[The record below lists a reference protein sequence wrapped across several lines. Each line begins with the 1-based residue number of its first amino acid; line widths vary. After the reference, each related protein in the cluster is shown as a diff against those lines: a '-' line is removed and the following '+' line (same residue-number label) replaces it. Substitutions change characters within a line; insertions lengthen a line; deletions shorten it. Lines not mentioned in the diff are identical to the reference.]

1 MVRIS
6 AASAKSARRF
16 VHGLALIAATA
27 VTAATAPVHAQSWP
41 TKQPI
46 KLVAVFPP
54 GGSVDQVARILAQ
67 PLQAQ
72 LGQTVIVENKGG
84 ASGSIGAAFVAQA
97 PADGYT
103 CAVVFD
109 SHAVNPAL
117 IPSLPFDTKKD
128 LAAVSLIG
136 TAAMTIATPATSE
149 YKSFAD
155 VATALKAGKPVSY
168 GTIGNGSLGHLA
180 MTLLG
185 KQNGLNWQHVPYKG
199 GGPMMQDAVGGHVP
213 LVIGSVFVVKPHIDS
228 GRVRALAVTT
238 AKRSAELPNVPALA
252 EVGYGQFEAPAWWAV
267 LAPAKTPPEIVARMN
282 AEISKALQNPDTAK
296 KLEAQG
302 ISLIGGAPETAR
314 VFIEKQIDI
323 WGKVVKDYG
332 IKAD

>member
-1 MVRIS
+1 MICIS
-6 AASAKSARRF
+6 AASTNGARRF
-16 VHGLALIAATA
+16 IHGLALVAASVLIATS
-27 VTAATAPVHAQSWP
+27 APVHAQSWP
-41 TKQPI
+41 SKQPI

-54 GGSVDQVARILAQ
+54 GGSVDQVARILVQ

-103 CAVVFD
+103 FAVVFD

-117 IPSLPFDTKKD
+117 IPGLPFDTKKD

-238 AKRSAELPNVPALA
+238 AKRSPELPNVPALA
-252 EVGYGQFEAPAWWAV
+252 EIGYGQFEAPAWWAV
-267 LAPAKTPPEIVARMN
+267 LAPAKTPPEIIARMN
-282 AEISKALQNPDTAK
+282 AEVSKALQNPDTAK
-296 KLEAQG
+296 KLAAQG
-302 ISLIGGAPETAR
+302 ISLIGGSPDTAR

-323 WGKVVKDYG
+323 WGKVVKDYD

>member
-1 MVRIS
+1 MIS
-6 AASAKSARRF
+6 KLF
-16 VHGLALIAATA
+16 VTLIALATL
-27 VTAATAPVHAQSWP
+27 ATGQCFAQAWP

-54 GGSVDQVARILAQ
+54 GGSVDQVARILAL

-72 LGQTVIVENKGG
+72 LGQSVIVENKGG

-103 CAVVFD
+103 FAVVFD

-117 IPSLPFDTKKD
+117 IPGLSYDTKKD
-128 LAAVSLIG
+128 LAAISLIG
-136 TAAMTIATPATSE
+136 TAAMTIATPTASE
-149 YKSFAD
+149 YKNFGD
-155 VATALKAGKPVSY
+155 VVTALKADKNVNY
-168 GTIGNGSLGHLA
+168 GTIGNGSLAHLA

-185 KQNGLNWQHVPYKG
+185 KSNALNWQHVPYKG
-199 GGPMMQDAVGGHVP
+199 GGPMMQDAVGGHIP

-238 AKRSAELPNVPALA
+238 AKRSSELPNVPTLA
-252 EVGYGQFEAPAWWAV
+252 ELGYGQFEAPAWWAV
-267 LAPAKTPPEIVARMN
+267 LAPAKTPPDIIARMN
-282 AEISKALQNPDTAK
+282 AEITKALQNPDVAK
-296 KLEAQG
+296 KLQAQG
-302 ISLIGGAPETAR
+302 INLIGGTPDTAR
-314 VFIEKQIDI
+314 VFIEKQVDI
-323 WGKVVKDYG
+323 WGKVVKDYA

>member
-1 MVRIS
+1 MFTRLLAALMALS
-6 AASAKSARRF
+6 AVLCSAQA
-16 VHGLALIAATA
+16 
-27 VTAATAPVHAQSWP
+27 WP
-41 TKQPI
+41 GKQPI

-103 CAVVFD
+103 FAVVFD

-128 LAAVSLIG
+128 LAPITLIG
-136 TAAMTIATPATSE
+136 TAAMVIATPAGSE
-149 YKSFAD
+149 YKTFGD
-155 VATALKAGKPVSY
+155 VVTALKANKSVSY
-168 GTIGNGSLGHLA
+168 GSIGNGSLAHLA

-185 KQNGLNWQHVPYKG
+185 KSNNLNWQHVPYKG
-199 GGPMMQDAVGGHVP
+199 GGPMMQDAIGGHVP
-213 LVIGSVFVVKPHIDS
+213 LVTGSVFVVKPHIDS
-228 GRVRALAVTT
+228 GRVRPLAVTT
-238 AKRSAELPNVPALA
+238 AKRTPELPNVPTLA
-252 EVGYGQFEAPAWWAV
+252 ELGYGQFDAPAWWAV
-267 LAPAKTPPEIVARMN
+267 LAPAKTPPEIIARMN
-282 AEISKALQNPDTAK
+282 AEVNKAIQSPEIAK
-296 KLEAQG
+296 KLQAQG
-302 ISLIGGAPETAR
+302 ISIIGGTPNAAR
-314 VFIEKQIDI
+314 VFIDKQVDI

>member
-1 MVRIS
+1 MFTRLLATLMALS
-6 AASAKSARRF
+6 AVLCSAQA
-16 VHGLALIAATA
+16 
-27 VTAATAPVHAQSWP
+27 WP
-41 TKQPI
+41 GKQPI

-103 CAVVFD
+103 FAVVFD

-128 LAAVSLIG
+128 LAPITLIG
-136 TAAMTIATPATSE
+136 TAAMVIATPAGSE
-149 YKSFAD
+149 YKTFGD
-155 VATALKAGKPVSY
+155 VVTALKANKSVSY
-168 GTIGNGSLGHLA
+168 GSIGNGSLAHLA

-185 KQNGLNWQHVPYKG
+185 KSNNLNWQHVPYRG
-199 GGPMMQDAVGGHVP
+199 GGPMMQDAIGGHVP
-213 LVIGSVFVVKPHIDS
+213 LVTGSVFVVKPHIDS
-228 GRVRALAVTT
+228 GRVRPLAVTT
-238 AKRSAELPNVPALA
+238 AKRTPELPNVPTLA
-252 EVGYGQFEAPAWWAV
+252 ELGYGQFDAPAWWAV
-267 LAPAKTPPEIVARMN
+267 LAPAKTPPEIIARMN
-282 AEISKALQNPDTAK
+282 AEVNKAIQSPEIAK
-296 KLEAQG
+296 KLQAQG
-302 ISLIGGAPETAR
+302 ISIIGGTPDAAR
-314 VFIEKQIDI
+314 VFIDKQVDI

>member
-1 MVRIS
+1 MFTKFFATLIALS
-6 AASAKSARRF
+6 AALCSAQA
-16 VHGLALIAATA
+16 
-27 VTAATAPVHAQSWP
+27 WP
-41 TKQPI
+41 GKQPI

-54 GGSVDQVARILAQ
+54 GGSVDQVARILSQ

-103 CAVVFD
+103 FAVVFD

-117 IPSLPFDTKKD
+117 IPGLSYDTKKD
-128 LAAVSLIG
+128 LAPISLIG
-136 TAAMTIATPATSE
+136 TAAMVIATPVSSD
-149 YKSFAD
+149 YKTFGD
-155 VATALKAGKPVSY
+155 VVTALKANKNVSY
-168 GTIGNGSLGHLA
+168 GSIGSGSLAHLA

-185 KQNGLNWQHVPYKG
+185 KSNNLNWQHVPYKG

-213 LVIGSVFVVKPHIDS
+213 LVAGSVFVVKPHIDS

-238 AKRSAELPNVPALA
+238 AKRSPELPNVPTLA
-252 EVGYGQFEAPAWWAV
+252 ELGYGQFEAPAWWAV
-267 LAPAKTPPEIVARMN
+267 LAPAKTAPEIIARMN
-282 AEISKALQNPDTAK
+282 AEVNKAIQSPEIAK
-296 KLEAQG
+296 KLQAQG
-302 ISLIGGAPETAR
+302 INIIGGTPEAAR

-323 WGKVVKDYG
+323 WGKVVKDYA

>member
-1 MVRIS
+1 MFTRLLATLMALS
-6 AASAKSARRF
+6 AVLCSAQA
-16 VHGLALIAATA
+16 
-27 VTAATAPVHAQSWP
+27 WP
-41 TKQPI
+41 GKQPI

-103 CAVVFD
+103 FAVVFD

-128 LAAVSLIG
+128 LAPITLIG
-136 TAAMTIATPATSE
+136 TAAMVIATPAGSE
-149 YKSFAD
+149 YKTVGD
-155 VATALKAGKPVSY
+155 GVTALKANKSVSY
-168 GTIGNGSLGHLA
+168 GSIGNGSLAHLA

-185 KQNGLNWQHVPYKG
+185 KSNNLNWQHVPYRG
-199 GGPMMQDAVGGHVP
+199 GGPMMQDAIGGHVP
-213 LVIGSVFVVKPHIDS
+213 LVTGSVFVVKPHIDS
-228 GRVRALAVTT
+228 GRVRPLAVTT
-238 AKRSAELPNVPALA
+238 AKRTPELPNVPTLA
-252 EVGYGQFEAPAWWAV
+252 ELGYGQFDAPAWWAV
-267 LAPAKTPPEIVARMN
+267 LAPAKTPPEIIARMN
-282 AEISKALQNPDTAK
+282 AEVNKAIQSPEIAK
-296 KLEAQG
+296 KLQAQG
-302 ISLIGGAPETAR
+302 ISIIGGTPDAAR
-314 VFIEKQIDI
+314 VFIDKQVDI